1 MNRGALEGSDGDV
14 YIRRRKRAQKNNFE
28 TSISGRARGEMKP
41 LDFRRKKHLTD
52 GNPGKFIF

>member
-1 MNRGALEGSDGDV
+1 MGRSKVATAMFTFDGE
-14 YIRRRKRAQKNNFE
+14 RAQKNNFE